1 MKNGFN
7 IFCNGGKNVSPL
19 STVKHYRMFKCT
31 HARLY
36 TNDIISRQS
45 QEYRKVS
52 YSYDRRNNRSQGKS
66 MPRRSNTCRPCSKDA
81 ICPFSFQVSFNSSG
95 FYVVNGK
102 GNNLH
107 IAHPHV
113 TTEAHIFPPRLLNE
127 AEKKVASSVIH
138 ADATH
143 GVVRN
148 VINHRNGLCLTTD
161 NCAYLASMQ
170 SNL

>member
-1 MKNGFN
+1 MEEQDIHYSRSIQDAIDESMSTLYEWQGQLKVECIHHSLDVADHDIMCCTHSHLGLIPANTYFPISKFPIESGYDGDGFKNLKKYLEIQSVKNGFN

-66 MPRRSNTCRPCSKDA
+66 MPRRSNTCRPCHS
-81 ICPFSFQVSFNSSG
+81 
-95 FYVVNGK
+95 
-102 GNNLH
+102 
-107 IAHPHV
+107 
-113 TTEAHIFPPRLLNE
+113 
-127 AEKKVASSVIH
+127 
-138 ADATH
+138 
-143 GVVRN
+143 
-148 VINHRNGLCLTTD
+148 
-161 NCAYLASMQ
+161 
-170 SNL
+170 